1 MHPGQGEAQQQ
12 QSWRLTMK
20 PDSHP
25 EHRQKATTVS
35 WYSSG
40 VACFASTLTA
50 TGSTVRAATTA
61 TRSPDPNDTA
71 TLCNP
76 PQGLVNHLLK
86 QRHILSC
93 RGSMHD
99 REQGR
104 LGCRPGMSL
113 LAQVRGGPQMS
124 LKMIRSIVSLQAG
137 AVT

>member
-1 MHPGQGEAQQQ
+1 MDARMHPGQGEAQQQ

-71 TLCNP
+71 TLCIHHR
-76 PQGLVNHLLK
+76 GLSITCSS
-86 QRHILSC
+86 RGISC
-93 RGSMHD
+93 HAEGPCMTGS
-99 REQGR
+99 REGWD
-104 LGCRPGMSL
+104 
-113 LAQVRGGPQMS
+113 AD
-124 LKMIRSIVSLQAG
+124 QACHC
-137 AVT
+137 